1 MATITLSMSEKLVDQ
16 LDEFADE
23 HDYPG
28 RSALIREAARVL
40 FEETEEADLEDR
52 DLVGVVTVL
61 FQYET
66 TNVEERLMDLRHEH
80 ESFVAANVHNHVG
93 SRYCMELFVLEGRL
107 DDISG
112 FVGTVRA
119 MKKTLRVSHSIIPV
133 DEL

>member
-1 MATITLSMSEKLVDQ
+1 MI
-16 LDEFADE
+16 
-23 HDYPG
+23 
-28 RSALIREAARVL
+28 
-40 FEETEEADLEDR
+40 
-52 DLVGVVTVL
+52 VL

-119 MKKTLRVSHSIIPV
+119 MKKTLRVSHSVIPV